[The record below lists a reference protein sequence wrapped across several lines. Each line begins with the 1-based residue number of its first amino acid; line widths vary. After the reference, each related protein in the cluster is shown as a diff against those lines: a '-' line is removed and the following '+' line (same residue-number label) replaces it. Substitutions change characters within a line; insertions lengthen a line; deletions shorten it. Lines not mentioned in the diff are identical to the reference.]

1 MLLSEP
7 FATHTRRCVCTAA
20 CNERRVS
27 ISGRPTDSHSKLHAQ
42 LQRTQLARKRVG
54 SDNDVCCDDA
64 ADDSNVPGRDG
75 NRADTLSDEKTSET
89 RFGWHHSTRRSRLIV
104 GHLRLALAVPFTI
117 CSALLRP
124 QQRDPHS
131 RLGRQ
136 KQPPRMAAPSENEG
150 ALVGTSV
157 LSRACHSKQLG
168 LGGNQSH
175 CKCAQWKRLALD
187 VVARW

>member
-75 NRADTLSDEKTSET
+75 NRATPCPTKRPRKLDLAGTTAPDARDSS
-89 RFGWHHSTRRSRLIV
+89 RAIFASRL
-104 GHLRLALAVPFTI
+104 RCSFTI
-117 CSALLRP
+117 CSALAEAAAERP
-124 QQRDPHS
+124 PTADSAGKSNPS
-131 RLGRQ
+131 
-136 KQPPRMAAPSENEG
+136 RMACTFRE
-150 ALVGTSV
+150 
-157 LSRACHSKQLG
+157 
-168 LGGNQSH
+168 
-175 CKCAQWKRLALD
+175 
-187 VVARW
+187 